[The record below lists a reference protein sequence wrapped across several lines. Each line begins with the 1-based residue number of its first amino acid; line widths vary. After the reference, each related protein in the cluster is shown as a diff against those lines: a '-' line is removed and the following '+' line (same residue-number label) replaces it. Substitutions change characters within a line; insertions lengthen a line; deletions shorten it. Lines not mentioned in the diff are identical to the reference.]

1 MTTYRAMIATAA
13 APTVFIAELPFESL
27 SFTEV
32 LNGSGTCAVTV
43 PLTSYLTDTAT
54 VAVGST
60 VLWVERDGKLVFG
73 GIVWTMNGDTSGR
86 TATLNAGD
94 FHSYY
99 ARRVVRTTQS
109 WTATEQ
115 LDIARG
121 LIDYANGVTDALTIV
136 GTAGT
141 NSSGVTRDRSYP
153 SWERKNIASAL
164 EQLAAVNNGFD
175 FKYELSYTAGVPTV
189 EFVCTTSNTGGAAT
203 GIVFDLDSCIEQLM
217 FNLDGSQIATQVDVL
232 GEGEG
237 PEQLIGT
244 ATQAG
249 SAFALSQHVRSS
261 DASVQATLTATA
273 ERQLAMRRGRLN
285 SLSAI
290 IRSDVD
296 PSFEDYSVGDVV
308 EVRAD
313 VGLLSIN
320 DDFRITQRS
329 VSFGSNQE
337 TITVELVDSAAFATI

>member
-1 MTTYRAMIATAA
+1 MASYRVMIATAA

-32 LNGSGTCAVTV
+32 LNSSGTCTVQV
-43 PLTSYLTDTAT
+43 PLKSYLTDTAT

-60 VLWVERDGKLVFG
+60 VLWVERDGVLVFG
-73 GIVWTMNGDTSGR
+73 GIVWTMSGETHGL
-86 TATLNAGD
+86 TATLSAGD
-94 FHSYY
+94 FHTYY

-121 LIDYANGVTDALTIV
+121 LVDYANGETDALTIV

-153 SWERKNIASAL
+153 AWESKNIASAL

-189 EFVCTTSNTGGAAT
+189 EFVCTTSNTGTAT
-203 GIVFDLDSCIEQLM
+203 NIVFDLDSCIEQLM

-232 GEGEG
+232 GVGEG
-237 PEQLIGT
+237 PEMPIGT

-285 SLSAI
+285 SISAI
-290 IRSDVD
+290 IRSDVE
-296 PSFEDYSVGDVV
+296 PSFEDYSVGDIV

-337 TITVELVDSAAFATI
+337 TVVVELVDSAAFAAI